1 MASGVPSESAK
12 IQEQA
17 NASSATFASHNIRNT
32 NINTAP
38 GVDLSDQQKVL
49 VGSILDLFEGNPTL
63 KHLSLWSK
71 TATFADNI
79 TIATGYD
86 KFAAQWYGLPAVFK
100 PIQIQRHQVVSAGNP
115 IELDLSNKY
124 TVKGIKKEQVMD
136 SRVKI
141 HVGADG
147 KIEKVEDRWNDNLP
161 EGGISEVSSR
171 VLVLPLTAARAL
183 VGLGAGVVWWAF
195 CTVSWSWPF
204 AAFRKLNAVTVPT
217 MVKVP
222 KNEEEDKKMQAERDQ
237 SS

>member
-12 IQEQA
+12 IQQQA
-17 NASSATFASHNIRNT
+17 NASSASFASHGIRNT
-32 NINTAP
+32 NINAAA

-79 TIATGYD
+79 TVAEGYD
-86 KFAAQWYGLPAVFK
+86 KFAAQWYGLPAVFS
-100 PIQIQRHQVVSAGNP
+100 PIKIQSHKVLSSGNP
-115 IELDLSNKY
+115 IELELSNKY
-124 TVKGIKKEQVMD
+124 VVKGIKKEQVMD
-136 SRVKI
+136 SKVKI
-141 HVGADG
+141 YTGSDG

-161 EGGISEVSSR
+161 EGGVSE
-171 VLVLPLTAARAL
+171 
-183 VGLGAGVVWWAF
+183 
-195 CTVSWSWPF
+195 
-204 AAFRKLNAVTVPT
+204 AFRKLNAVTVPT